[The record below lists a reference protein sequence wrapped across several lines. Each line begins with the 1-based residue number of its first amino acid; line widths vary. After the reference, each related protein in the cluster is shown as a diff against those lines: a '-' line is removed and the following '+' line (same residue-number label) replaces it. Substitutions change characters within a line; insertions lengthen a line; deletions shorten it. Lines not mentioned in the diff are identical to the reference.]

1 MTVKMT
7 SVAKNMIGEIYS
19 TANNGDQS
27 ERLRFVVLEYIN
39 GQIDVTVVFRQTELD
54 GKDVFTFFQSL
65 LEPKRA
71 RFILYDCHFQ
81 TKDSRRRKELV
92 LVTWIPQSAAS
103 DQLSACI
110 ILRKPFHRLL
120 PGIKLELQLKEPV
133 SRNYFGQQLGKDVIR
148 VEEKD
153 ISS

>member
-1 MTVKMT
+1 MT

-81 TKDSRRRKELV
+81 TKDSRRRKELI
-92 LVTWIPQSAAS
+92 LVTWWP
-103 DQLSACI
+103 D
-110 ILRKPFHRLL
+110 PFHARLMHQITSSPL
-120 PGIKLELQLKEPV
+120 VSLTGIKLELQLKEPV
-133 SRNYFGQQLGKDVIR
+133 SRNHFGQQLRNDVIR

-153 ISS
+153 IST